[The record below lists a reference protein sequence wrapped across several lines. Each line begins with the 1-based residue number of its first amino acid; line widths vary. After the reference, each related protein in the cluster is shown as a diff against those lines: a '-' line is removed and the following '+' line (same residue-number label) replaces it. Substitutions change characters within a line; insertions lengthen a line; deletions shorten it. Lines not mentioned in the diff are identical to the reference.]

1 MFCIEE
7 ISNIV
12 SEKQIKNLGIFVDMD
27 GVVADYRFGEGKN
40 IINNIPGIYIN
51 KRPIKTNIN
60 ILKEV
65 IKEIK
70 CDLHIVS
77 SCLFEE
83 QKREKNLWIE
93 ANMPFV
99 KKENINI
106 IISESFDL
114 RKELKVNKVLEK
126 MENNNY
132 DYSILIDDTHEIL
145 FLALSKSKGKIIP
158 MHIVTLLD

>member
-12 SEKQIKNLGIFVDMD
+12 SKKQIKKLGIFVDMD

-40 IINNIPGIYIN
+40 IINNIQGVYLN

-60 ILKEV
+60 ILKEM

-70 CDLHIVS
+70 CDLHIIS

-83 QKREKNLWIE
+83 QKKEKIIWIE
-93 ANMPFV
+93 KNMPFV
-99 KKENINI
+99 NKENINI
-106 IISESFDL
+106 IISENFEL
-114 RKELKVNKVLEK
+114 RKEIKVDKILEK
-126 MENNNY
+126 MKNNDY
-132 DYSILIDDTHEIL
+132 DYSVLIDDTHEIL
-145 FLALSKSKGKIIP
+145 FLALSKSNGKIIP
-158 MHIVTLLD
+158 MHVVSLLD